1 MSDKPPTL
9 AAALAELQQHLPR
22 IPRTATGQAGNRT
35 YKYPP
40 YDKILTRVRPVLAA
54 HGWVWSTCPNLSSSF
69 GESARFVLAYRL
81 THIATGEFISG
92 SYPLT
97 EGPPQQQG
105 SQISYAKR
113 YCLVA
118 VLDLEV
124 VGEDDDEMPER
135 TPAKIPGPDHE
146 RLRHGTVEPTPD
158 DRPAERAR
166 TVDSPGDNPWTD
178 APPGN
183 FDIGTPE
190 DHPGSIDSRQIKQ
203 LQIAFRQAGIT
214 DRAVRLG
221 MTADLIGREVLTANQ
236 LSHIEADA
244 IIKYLKEFIGNPSD

>member
-1 MSDKPPTL
+1 MPDQPPTL

-22 IPRTATGQAGNRT
+22 IPRTATGQVGTRT

-40 YDKILTRVRPVLAA
+40 YDKILARVRPVLAA
-54 HGWVWSTCPNLSSSF
+54 HGWVWNSTPTLSAV
-69 GESARFVLAYRL
+69 ERPARFVLAYSL
-81 THIATGEFISG
+81 TYLATGESYSG
-92 SYPLT
+92 SWPLN
-97 EGPPQQQG
+97 EGSPQQSG
-105 SQISYAKR
+105 SQISFAKR

-124 VGEDDDEMPER
+124 TGEDDDAMPER
-135 TPAKIPGPDHE
+135 TPARIPGPDHE

-158 DRPAERAR
+158 DRPAERTR

-178 APPGN
+178 APAGN

-190 DHPGSIDSRQIKQ
+190 DHPGSIDGRQLKE
-203 LQIAFRQAGIT
+203 LQIAFRKAGII
-214 DRAVRLG
+214 DRTVRLG
-221 MTADLIGREVLTANQ
+221 MTADIIGREVLTASQ

-244 IIKYLKEFIGNPSD
+244 VIKHLKERQ

>member
-1 MSDKPPTL
+1 MSDQPPTL

-40 YDKILTRVRPVLAA
+40 YDRILARVRPVLAA
-54 HGWVWSTCPNLSSSF
+54 HGWVWNSTPTLSVA
-69 GESARFVLAYRL
+69 ERPTRFVLAYNL
-81 THIATGEFISG
+81 TYLPTGESISG

-118 VLDLEV
+118 VLDLVV
-124 VGEDDDEMPER
+124 VGEDDDAMPER

-158 DRPAERAR
+158 DRPAERTR
-166 TVDSPGDNPWTD
+166 TVDNPGDNPWTD
-178 APPGN
+178 APTGD

-190 DHPGSIDSRQIKQ
+190 DHPGSIDSHQLTQ
-203 LQIAFRQAGIT
+203 LQVAFRQAGIT

-221 MTADLIGREVLTANQ
+221 MTADIIGREVLTASQ

-244 IIKYLKEFIGNPSD
+244 IIKHLKELIGNPSD